1 MDPSALDRKK
11 KTDFLVEFPDH
22 FAIGSHVYLGL
33 TGCTDTL
40 TPNNLL
46 DVWIASWLHGWDGME
61 YTVGTDV
68 ATVQGIVHHLPSRRQ
83 SNSLGVFRVIP
94 KNKHLYCRNR
104 SAPQQW
110 VMSCR

>member
-1 MDPSALDRKK
+1 MDPSALDKKK

-46 DVWIASWLHGWDGME
+46 NVYIATSWLHGWDTHVSSGLFQRTNISTAE
-61 YTVGTDV
+61 TG
-68 ATVQGIVHHLPSRRQ
+68 ASH
-83 SNSLGVFRVIP
+83 
-94 KNKHLYCRNR
+94 
-104 SAPQQW
+104 SAG
-110 VMSCR
+110 

>member
-46 DVWIASWLHGWDGME
+46 DV
-61 YTVGTDV
+61 
-68 ATVQGIVHHLPSRRQ
+68 
-83 SNSLGVFRVIP
+83 
-94 KNKHLYCRNR
+94 
-104 SAPQQW
+104 
-110 VMSCR
+110 